1 MSTES
6 QIIKLLEKTYDLF
19 FHQKRKFENKITL
32 EDSEENINSDHAWL
46 TDELNNFFQN
56 ATKTLNINENS
67 YIVDASSSMT
77 DPVDQAVRKYK
88 NHSIILFI
96 KQKLENVGH
105 LSFRKVSISK
115 IEKELRDLNSN
126 KVAIIDN
133 IPSQILKQSRKSC
146 SDTLQKL
153 FNNALR
159 HAKFLDKLK
168 FADINENEL
177 ETTKG
182 STRNL
187 KIF

>member
-77 DPVDQAVRKYK
+77 DPVDQAVRK
-88 NHSIILFI
+88 
-96 KQKLENVGH
+96 
-105 LSFRKVSISK
+105 
-115 IEKELRDLNSN
+115 
-126 KVAIIDN
+126 
-133 IPSQILKQSRKSC
+133 
-146 SDTLQKL
+146 
-153 FNNALR
+153 
-159 HAKFLDKLK
+159 
-168 FADINENEL
+168 
-177 ETTKG
+177 
-182 STRNL
+182 
-187 KIF
+187 